1 METHVLPVEIRTQTG
16 KNANHRLRAEGYI
29 PAVLYSHGESQ
40 NIMVKKKNFF
50 KIFKGHISE
59 NVLLDLQIQNFSESP
74 VKAFV
79 KDYQR
84 HPITDEILHVDFYR
98 VTMTEAISTKV
109 PVEVIGIPIGVK
121 QGGILE
127 IIEREIEVECLPS
140 DLPEKISIDVTNLS
154 IGNSIHVK
162 DITSPKGVKIIND
175 PDIVVITVLS
185 PHKATEKVVQ
195 PATEEVKT
203 TEKQQS

>member
-1 METHVLPVEIRTQTG
+1 MEAHVLPVETRNQRG
-16 KNANHRLRAEGYI
+16 KNANHKIRAQGYI

-40 NIMVKKKNFF
+40 SIMVQKKNFF

-59 NVLLDLQIQNFSESP
+59 NVLIDLEIKDASGSP

-84 HPITDEILHVDFYR
+84 HPITDEILHVDFFR
-98 VTMTEAISTKV
+98 VTMTEAISTNV
-109 PVEVIGIPIGVK
+109 PVEIVGTPIGVK

-140 DLPEKISIDVTNLS
+140 DLPEKITIDVTNLA
-154 IGNSIHVK
+154 IGQSIHVK
-162 DITSPKGVKIIND
+162 DIAAPKGVTILST
-175 PDIVVITVLS
+175 PDTVVVAVLA
-185 PHKATEKVVQ
+185 PHKVVEEVAQQVVEEVQ
-195 PATEEVKT
+195 PAEEK
-203 TEKQQS
+203 

>member
-1 METHVLPVEIRTQTG
+1 MEAHVLPVETRNQTG
-16 KNANHRLRAEGYI
+16 KNANHKIRAQGYI

-40 NIMVKKKNFF
+40 SIMVQKKNFF

-59 NVLLDLQIQNFSESP
+59 NVLIDLEIKDASGSP

-84 HPITDEILHVDFYR
+84 HPITDEILHVDFFR
-98 VTMTEAISTKV
+98 VTMTEAISTNV
-109 PVEVIGIPIGVK
+109 PVEIVGTPIGVK

-140 DLPEKISIDVTNLS
+140 DLPEKITIDVTNLA
-154 IGNSIHVK
+154 IGQSIHVK
-162 DITSPKGVKIIND
+162 DIAAPKGVTILST
-175 PDIVVITVLS
+175 PDTVVVAVLA
-185 PHKATEKVVQ
+185 PHKVVEEVAQQVVEEVQ
-195 PATEEVKT
+195 PAEEK
-203 TEKQQS
+203 

>member
-1 METHVLPVEIRTQTG
+1 MEAHVLPVETRTQIG
-16 KNANHRLRAEGYI
+16 KNANHKLRAQGYI

-40 NIMVKKKNFF
+40 TIMVQKKNFF

-59 NVLLDLQIQNFSESP
+59 NVLIDLDIKDSKGSP

-84 HPITDEILHVDFYR
+84 HPITDEILHVDFFR

-109 PVEVIGIPIGVK
+109 PVEISGTSIGVK

-127 IIEREIEVECLPS
+127 IIEREIEVECLPA
-140 DLPEKISIDVTNLS
+140 DLPEKITIDVTNLS
-154 IGNSIHVK
+154 IGQSIHVK
-162 DITSPKGVKIIND
+162 DIAAPKGVTILST
-175 PDIVVITVLS
+175 PETVIVAVLA
-185 PHKATEKVVQ
+185 PHKAAEEVAQPVAEEVQ
-195 PATEEVKT
+195 PAEE
-203 TEKQQS
+203 QQ

>member
-1 METHVLPVEIRTQTG
+1 MEAHVLPVETRTQIG
-16 KNANHRLRAEGYI
+16 KNANHKLRAQGYI

-40 NIMVKKKNFF
+40 TIMVQKKNFF

-59 NVLLDLQIQNFSESP
+59 NVLIDLDIKDSKGSP

-84 HPITDEILHVDFYR
+84 HPITDEILHVDFFR

-109 PVEVIGIPIGVK
+109 PVEISGISIGVK

-127 IIEREIEVECLPS
+127 IIEREIEVECLPA
-140 DLPEKISIDVTNLS
+140 DLPEKITIDVTNLS
-154 IGNSIHVK
+154 MGQSIHVK
-162 DITSPKGVKIIND
+162 DIAAPKGVTILST
-175 PDIVVITVLS
+175 PDTVIVAVLA
-185 PHKATEKVVQ
+185 PHKAAEEVAQPVAEEVQ
-195 PATEEVKT
+195 PAEE
-203 TEKQQS
+203 QQ

>member
-1 METHVLPVEIRTQTG
+1 MEAHVLPVETRTQIG
-16 KNANHRLRAEGYI
+16 KNANHKLRAQGYI

-40 NIMVKKKNFF
+40 TIMVKKKNFF

-59 NVLLDLQIQNFSESP
+59 NVLIDLEIKDSKGSP

-84 HPITDEILHVDFYR
+84 HPITDEILHVDFFK

-109 PVEVIGIPIGVK
+109 PVEISGTPIGVK

-127 IIEREIEVECLPS
+127 IIEREIEVECLPA
-140 DLPEKISIDVTNLS
+140 DLPEKITIDVTNLT
-154 IGNSIHVK
+154 IGQSIHVK
-162 DITSPKGVKIIND
+162 DIAAPKGVTILST
-175 PDIVVITVLS
+175 PETVVVAVLA
-185 PHKATEKVVQ
+185 PHKA
-195 PATEEVKT
+195 AEEVAQPVAEEAKPA
-203 TEKQQS
+203 EEQQ

>member
-1 METHVLPVEIRTQTG
+1 MEAHVLPVETRTQTG
-16 KNANHRLRAEGYI
+16 KNANHKVRAQGYI

-40 NIMVKKKNFF
+40 SIMVQKKNFF

-59 NVLLDLQIQNFSESP
+59 NVLIDLDIKDASGSP

-84 HPITDEILHVDFYR
+84 HPITDEILHVDFFR

-109 PVEVIGIPIGVK
+109 PMEITGAPIGVK

-127 IIEREIEVECLPS
+127 IIEREIEVECLPA
-140 DLPEKISIDVTNLS
+140 DLPEKITIDVTNLA
-154 IGNSIHVK
+154 IGQTIHVK
-162 DITSPKGVKIIND
+162 DIAAPKGVTILSS
-175 PDIVVITVLS
+175 PDTVVVAVLA
-185 PHKATEKVVQ
+185 PHKVVEEVAQPAVEEVQ
-195 PATEEVKT
+195 PAEE
-203 TEKQQS
+203 QQ

>member
-1 METHVLPVEIRTQTG
+1 MEAHVLPVETRTQTG
-16 KNANHRLRAEGYI
+16 KNANHKIRAQGYI

-40 NIMVKKKNFF
+40 SIMVQKKNFF

-59 NVLLDLQIQNFSESP
+59 NVLIDLEIKDASGSP

-84 HPITDEILHVDFYR
+84 HPITDEILHVDFFR
-98 VTMTEAISTKV
+98 VTMTEAISTNV
-109 PVEVIGIPIGVK
+109 PVEIVGTPIGVK

-140 DLPEKISIDVTNLS
+140 DLPEKITIDVTNLA
-154 IGNSIHVK
+154 IGQSIHVK
-162 DITSPKGVKIIND
+162 DIAAPKGVTILST
-175 PDIVVITVLS
+175 PDTVVVAVLA
-185 PHKATEKVVQ
+185 PHKVVEEVAQQVVEEVQ
-195 PATEEVKT
+195 PAE
-203 TEKQQS
+203 EKQ